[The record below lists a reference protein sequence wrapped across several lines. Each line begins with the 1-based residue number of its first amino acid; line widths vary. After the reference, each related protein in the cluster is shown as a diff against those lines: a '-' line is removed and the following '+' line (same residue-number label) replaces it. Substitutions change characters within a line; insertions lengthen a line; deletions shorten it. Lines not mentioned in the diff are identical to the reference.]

1 MTSLR
6 ESFLNLFS
14 TVEPIPAGTYHYIA
28 PPEDPRNYRLHLRL
42 ELDGKGILIVNAST
56 ILHLNETAAE
66 YAYHLV
72 ICTPEDQVAKT
83 ISSRYRISSS
93 QALQDYQEL
102 VDRIDTLVTTPDLDP
117 VMFLNFER
125 QEPYS
130 GHIIAPYRLDCALTY
145 RLPEGIDPDFAPT
158 KRVTRE
164 LSTEEWKIILD
175 KSWEIGIPHI
185 IFSGGE
191 PTLREDLVAL
201 IEKAEENGQVT
212 GLLTDGFHLGNKEYL
227 DSLLQTGLD
236 HILFILHPEIE
247 HAWISLQSVLNE
259 DIYTAVHLTMTPL
272 NIDGFHDLIHKLKE
286 LNVCAISLSATSESL
301 DTDLESAR
309 DLVAELKIDLVWD
322 IPVPYSSHN
331 PVAVEIEA
339 DEIDIHEGSGRAW
352 LYVEPDGD
360 VLPAQEINKVLGNF
374 LTDTWEQIWSHHEE

>member
-6 ESFLNLFS
+6 KSIQNFF
-14 TVEPIPAGTYHYIA
+14 IPAKPLAAGTFHYIA
-28 PPEDPRNYRLHLRL
+28 PQEDPRNYRLHLRL
-42 ELDGKGILIVNAST
+42 EESGTGLLIVNAST
-56 ILHLNETAAE
+56 VLHLNETAAE

-72 ICTPEDQVAKT
+72 SCTPETQVAKS
-83 ISSRYRISSS
+83 ISSRYRVSNS
-93 QALQDYQEL
+93 QALNDYQEF

-130 GHIIAPYRLDCALTY
+130 GHIISPYRLDCALTY
-145 RLPEGIDPDFAPT
+145 RLPEGMDPDFAPT
-158 KRVTRE
+158 KRVSRE
-164 LSTEEWKIILD
+164 LSTEEWKLIID

-191 PTLREDLVAL
+191 PTLREDLAAL
-201 IEKAEENGQVT
+201 IDKAEDNGQVT

-236 HILFILHPEIE
+236 HILFIFHPEIE
-247 HAWISLQSVLNE
+247 QAWAALQSVLDE
-259 DIYTAVHLTMTPL
+259 DIYTAVHLTLTPQNVGEL
-272 NIDGFHDLIHKLKE
+272 HDLIHKLKE
-286 LNVCAISLSATSESL
+286 MEVCAISLSATTGSL
-301 DTDLESAR
+301 DSNLESAR
-309 DLVAELKIDLVWD
+309 DLAAELEIDLVWD

-331 PVAVEIEA
+331 PVAVEMEA
-339 DEIDIHEGSGRAW
+339 EEIDIPEGAGRAW

-360 VLPAQEINKVLGNF
+360 VLPAQGINKVLGNA
-374 LTDTWEQIWSHHEE
+374 LTDTWEQIWSQHEG